1 MSRRRAIAL
10 FLFMGIAFG
19 TAFPAIKAGL
29 ADAPP
34 LLFAALRFYL
44 SALLLAVYSVVVVRE
59 WRPRTRG
66 DWLAVLAG
74 GVFSIAGAG
83 FLYLGQQYT
92 TSGVAAIIYSLGPV
106 LTVVFAW
113 VLLPS
118 ERASRRAVLG
128 VLVGLL
134 GVALV
139 VRPAPDALFAPDIRG
154 KALVLMAISSITVG
168 SVLIRR
174 SGTHMPAVT
183 LTAWTLGIGAVLLH
197 VGSLAL
203 GESQGVSTA
212 PAFLAILVYLGVV
225 PSGFGFALY
234 FSLLERAGAL
244 QANLVVY
251 VVPIVAVLVGWLW
264 LGETLSAL
272 TLLGFLVVFV
282 GFLVLKSAEV
292 AELLRARREPT
303 ARQTGDVPR

>member
-1 MSRRRAIAL
+1 MSRRRAVAL

-44 SALLLAVYSVVVVRE
+44 SALLLVVYSVVVVRE
-59 WRPRTRG
+59 WRPRERG
-66 DWLAVLAG
+66 DWLAVVAG

-113 VLLPS
+113 LLFPT

-139 VRPAPDALFAPDIRG
+139 VRPAPDALLTADFRG
-154 KALVLMAISSITVG
+154 KALVLVAVVSVTLG
-168 SVLIRR
+168 SLLIRR
-174 SGTHMPAVT
+174 TGTHMPAVT

-197 VGSLAL
+197 AGSLVL
-203 GESQGVSTA
+203 GESQAVAST
-212 PAFLAILVYLGVV
+212 PGFLAILVYLGVV
-225 PSGFGFALY
+225 PSGLGFALY

-264 LGETLSAL
+264 LDETLSGL

-282 GFLVLKSAEV
+282 GFLVLQSRKI
-292 AELLRARREPT
+292 AELLRERR
-303 ARQTGDVPR
+303 ASTGT